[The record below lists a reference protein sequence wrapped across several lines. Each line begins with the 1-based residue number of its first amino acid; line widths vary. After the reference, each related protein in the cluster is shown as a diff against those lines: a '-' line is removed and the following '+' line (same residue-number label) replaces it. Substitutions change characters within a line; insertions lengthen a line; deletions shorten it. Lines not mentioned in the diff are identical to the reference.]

1 MNNASFHFNN
11 EIVTPLSID
20 VTMCLLHMPGRLS
33 FSPREL
39 DNAVI
44 GMAKR
49 LMRDVYDA
57 LRALRLFLEIY
68 YAELRAGPLFLPAA
82 FYCYW
87 QEVVEVK
94 KEVIFLQAQLQ
105 AADSEASSSESQLQ
119 QSRQELKTEEDRLE
133 KLRSKVW
140 PWGLFA
146 LIGGLQIIDNFAI
159 NAQCS
164 FVGGGLFRTHPS
176 VLS

>member
-57 LRALRLFLEIY
+57 LRALRIFSRNILC
-68 YAELRAGPLFLPAA
+68 RAQSRSPLSTCCVLLLLAGG
-82 FYCYW
+82 CRG
-87 QEVVEVK
+87 K
-94 KEVIFLQAQLQ
+94 KGGDISPSA
-105 AADSEASSSESQLQ
+105 ASSSGQWSQLEWISAAAEPTGAEDGRRSTGKTQ
-119 QSRQELKTEEDRLE
+119 EQGLTVGPLRVNRGPSNYRQ
-133 KLRSKVW
+133 LR
-140 PWGLFA
+140 
-146 LIGGLQIIDNFAI
+146 N
-159 NAQCS
+159 
-164 FVGGGLFRTHPS
+164 
-176 VLS
+176 